1 MKLLSIEFGNVSLF
15 KETGLKDLG
24 TLNVV
29 SGGIS
34 SGKSLLLKAMQYL
47 RLAVKGHLLLAS
59 ELGISNPEEDD
70 LEFKVL
76 TQDGERQFQ
85 YYLKVRPKRGNPVL
99 KEELIVDGVQVLF
112 CENGKVSAPRQEI
125 MDSPSLLAL
134 SAFRSDTRYPFINM
148 FHNFVSEW
156 FISDFAEICLQEVD
170 NYEPEHVLAATGNNL
185 NEYLMH
191 LYQKHPE
198 TLKKIVSKFKEFVP
212 TVTDIYPAYMQDNLI
227 AICVVEGEQTITS
240 LGVPLSNAGMRL
252 LLFLCLAYGPKKLPF
267 VVIDNPEIFLFD
279 PLIDRLMSTL
289 KELEFPQSILLT
301 SSQEMFHSHHVDKS
315 FWIERQGN
323 VSTVVPVPNP

>member
-85 YYLKVRPKRGNPVL
+85 YYLNVRPKRGNPVL
-99 KEELIVDGVQVLF
+99 KEELMVDGVQVLF

-148 FHNFVSEW
+148 FHNFVS
-156 FISDFAEICLQEVD
+156 
-170 NYEPEHVLAATGNNL
+170 NG
-185 NEYLMH
+185 
-191 LYQKHPE
+191 
-198 TLKKIVSKFKEFVP
+198 
-212 TVTDIYPAYMQDNLI
+212 
-227 AICVVEGEQTITS
+227 
-240 LGVPLSNAGMRL
+240 LS
-252 LLFLCLAYGPKKLPF
+252 
-267 VVIDNPEIFLFD
+267 
-279 PLIDRLMSTL
+279 
-289 KELEFPQSILLT
+289 
-301 SSQEMFHSHHVDKS
+301 
-315 FWIERQGN
+315 
-323 VSTVVPVPNP
+323 